1 MTLSLM
7 GSPQFR
13 QRKSAALGMAVSPE
27 PFSMPGGPI
36 TVVLLH
42 GYTGAP
48 AELSQLAEAL
58 HAEGFGVEAPLLV
71 GHGTC
76 LADLMPVQPSQWLE
90 QVDGV
95 VDRLL
100 DQGQR
105 VVVAGL
111 SLGSILAIQAG
122 MRRPAVEAVIAYSPP
137 IVSGDPRA
145 RIAPVLSLLFPSVPR
160 PADDFI
166 DPSTAER
173 LWKYPRWPSRCSV
186 RVLDFI
192 ASTRKHLGDLHQ
204 PLLVMASTLD
214 RVITRRGV
222 ELLQQRAGSKRVE
235 VDWLEGSGHVIT
247 ADAEW
252 QTVADRTLIFLKGL

>member
-13 QRKSAALGMAVSPE
+13 QHKSAALGMAVSPE

-48 AELSQLAEAL
+48 SELSQLAEAL
-58 HAEGFGVEAPLLV
+58 HAQGFGVEAPLLV

-222 ELLQQRAGSKRVE
+222 ELLQQRVGSKRVE

>member
-1 MTLSLM
+1 M
-7 GSPQFR
+7 R
-13 QRKSAALGMAVSPE
+13 AARDMAASPE
-27 PFSMPGGPI
+27 PFSLPGGAI

-48 AELSQLAEAL
+48 AELSQLAKAL
-58 HAEGFGVEAPLLV
+58 NAQGFGVEAPLLV

-76 LADLMPVQPSQWLE
+76 LEDLMPVQPIQWLE
-90 QVDGV
+90 QIDGV

-100 DQGQR
+100 NQRQR

-122 MRRPAVEAVIAYSPP
+122 MRRPDVAAVIAYSPP

-145 RIAPVLSLLFPSVPR
+145 LIAPVLSLLLPSVPR
-160 PADDFI
+160 PADDFV
-166 DPSTAER
+166 DPSTTER

-186 RVLDFI
+186 RVLDLI
-192 ASTRKHLGDLHQ
+192 ASTRRHLDDLHQ

-235 VDWLEGSGHVIT
+235 VHWLQGSGHVIT

-252 QTVADRTLIFLKGL
+252 KTVADQTLIFLKGL

>member
-13 QRKSAALGMAVSPE
+13 QRKSAALGMAASPE

-58 HAEGFGVEAPLLV
+58 HAQGFGVEAPLLV

-122 MRRPAVEAVIAYSPP
+122 IRRPAVEAVIAYSPP

-222 ELLQQRAGSKRVE
+222 ELLQQRVGSKRVE

>member
-1 MTLSLM
+1 M
-7 GSPQFR
+7 R
-13 QRKSAALGMAVSPE
+13 AARYMAASPE
-27 PFSMPGGPI
+27 PFSLPGGPI

-58 HAEGFGVEAPLLV
+58 HAQGFGVEAPLLV

-76 LADLMPVQPSQWLE
+76 LEDLMPVQPIQWLE
-90 QVDGV
+90 QIDGV
-95 VDRLL
+95 VDRLFN
-100 DQGQR
+100 QGQR

-122 MRRPAVEAVIAYSPP
+122 MRRPDVEAVIAYSPP

-145 RIAPVLSLLFPSVPR
+145 LIAPVLSLLLPSVPR
-160 PADDFI
+160 PADDFV
-166 DPSTAER
+166 DPSTTER

-186 RVLDFI
+186 RVLDLI
-192 ASTRKHLGDLHQ
+192 ASTRRHLDDLHQ

-235 VDWLEGSGHVIT
+235 VHWLQGSGHVIT

-252 QTVADRTLIFLKGL
+252 KTVADQTLIFLKGL

>member
-1 MTLSLM
+1 MTLILM

-58 HAEGFGVEAPLLV
+58 HAQGFGVEAPLLV

-222 ELLQQRAGSKRVE
+222 ELLQQRVGSKRVE